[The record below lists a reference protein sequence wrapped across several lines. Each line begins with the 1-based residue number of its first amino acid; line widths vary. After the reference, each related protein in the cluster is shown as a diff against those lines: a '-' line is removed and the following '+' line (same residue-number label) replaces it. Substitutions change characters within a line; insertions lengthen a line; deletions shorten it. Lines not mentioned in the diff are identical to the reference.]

1 MIPRTESASI
11 PVAPT
16 AETLPVERW
25 RQIGADFVVLGTL
38 QRSGDTV
45 GVRLSLV
52 PIRDES
58 GGQAFAYEYGNCRTE
73 SARACAHAIAD
84 HMHKELRDLDGVAQT
99 KLAFVSDRDAQRV
112 RTRPIPESGTSKEVY
127 MSDYDGANQR
137 AVTANRSLTGFPTW
151 GPDARTLAYM
161 LWPAAAPSNIV
172 INTLDGRP
180 VQPLLPSDGY
190 TYQVPAWSPDGTR
203 IAFASNRSGNSDIW
217 VANRDGSG
225 MRQIT
230 NHPEIDTSPTW
241 SPNGVQLAFV
251 SGRSGGKQIY
261 IVNSDGTGLQKLTS
275 SAGDHDRPTWSKQ
288 DFIAF
293 TSGSFPGHD
302 ISLYEVSTGR
312 ITVLTDGLGDNQS
325 PAVSPTGRHVAFST
339 TRWGREQIAVINRR
353 GQGLRRI
360 TTVGANQSPSWSGI
374 R

>member
-1 MIPRTESASI
+1 VTTRSI
-11 PVAPT
+11 LAAGAVCCLLLVSGCGGSGPT
-16 AETLPVERW
+16 
-25 RQIGADFVVLGTL
+25 
-38 QRSGDTV
+38 GDD
-45 GVRLSLV
+45 
-52 PIRDES
+52 I
-58 GGQAFAYEYGNCRTE
+58 
-73 SARACAHAIAD
+73 
-84 HMHKELRDLDGVAQT
+84 
-99 KLAFVSDRDAQRV
+99 AFVSSRDSYYAVYLMDADGSGRG
-112 RTRPIPESGTSKEVY
+112 RLTDEESDPS
-127 MSDYDGANQR
+127 
-137 AVTANRSLTGFPTW
+137 TAG
-151 GPDARTLAYM
+151 G
-161 LWPAAAPSNIV
+161 
-172 INTLDGRP
+172 
-180 VQPLLPSDGY
+180 VQFQTD
-190 TYQVPAWSPDGTR
+190 PAWSPDGTR